1 MLGDEGYSVPLI
13 AGKAFSSYQLLA
25 YYSDSDQHHY
35 AHHMSSKQFK
45 DELIKITETE
55 LL

>member
-1 MLGDEGYSVPLI
+1 MLGDEGDSVPPI
-13 AGKAFSSYQLLA
+13 AGKDQLLA
-25 YYSDSDQHHY
+25 YYSDSNQHHY